1 MNISTKLLKAA
12 AGSAGGAGLDIDE
25 IFNTFVYNGNNS
37 TQTVTNNIDLSNE
50 GGLVWIKN
58 RSTASTNHSLFD
70 TESGA
75 TGGSRLRSNLS
86 NGLHNFSGSAVFTTS
101 STGFA
106 LNSTA
111 SQDLNDG
118 SDKYVSWTFRKAPK
132 FFDVVT
138 YTGNGTTGT
147 SSDTPQTIS
156 HNLGSVPGMII
167 VKKTSGTSGW
177 FTFHRSTGS
186 SKYLR
191 LNATSAAS
199 NSTDGGAWGTYDP
212 TSTDF
217 KVGYLANDNG
227 ASYVAYLFA
236 HNDGDGT
243 FGPSGDQDVIKCG
256 SFTGTS
262 SGEVSVNLGFEPQF
276 IIYKLENN
284 TNSGDNDNWRMH
296 DVMRGWNVSN
306 RQLLNPNQ
314 NAAESSLSNTG
325 GYEIKP
331 TATGFIHEGHAGS
344 SGSNYIYMAIRRG
357 GMSTPT
363 AASDVFH
370 VQSQSDGST
379 YSVGFPTDLIL
390 LNKTGGSSANTYV
403 GSRLTGNDKYL
414 VTSSTAVEASSS
426 NLWAFDLQNSFDQGA
441 STSAAWVGYH
451 WARARGY
458 FDVVTYTGNSTNNH
472 EIKHN
477 LKVAPEMVWTK
488 QRTSDVRN
496 FVVYHSALGNTNTL
510 ALNTN
515 GIADDES
522 SGMHADP
529 TASSIFLKGVN
540 ATNGNNQD
548 YIAYLFATAPGVS
561 KVGSYTGNGSTTG
574 PTIDCGFSGSPSFVL
589 IKKATGGTGS
599 WAVFDSAR
607 GIVAGN
613 ESQIY
618 LNSTGAAQTATD
630 QIDPTSSGFQIVI
643 NSATLNSNGETYIF
657 YAIAAT
663 S

>member
-12 AGSAGGAGLDIDE
+12 AGAAAGAGLDIDE

-138 YTGNGTTGT
+138 YTGDGTNGR
-147 SSDTPQTIS
+147 SVS
-156 HNLGSVPGMII
+156 HNLGTTVGMII
-167 VKKTSGTSGW
+167 LKRTDSGSSDDW
-177 FTFHRSTGS
+177 QVFHRYATNKRWELNNTDAGAATTLWGS
-186 SKYLR
+186 
-191 LNATSAAS
+191 
-199 NSTDGGAWGTYDP
+199 GP
-212 TSTDF
+212 TSTNFTVDNASF
-217 KVGYLANDNG
+217 SNENG
-227 ASYVAYLFA
+227 ATYVAYLFA
-236 HNDGDGT
+236 HNNNDGE
-243 FGPSGDQDVIKCG
+243 FGPNQDQDIIKCG

-276 IIYKLENN
+276 IIYKLANN

-296 DVMRGWNVSN
+296 DVMRGWDVNN

-357 GMSTPT
+357 PLAVPEDATK
-363 AASDVFH
+363 VFAID
-370 VQSQSDGST
+370 SQGST
-379 YSVGFPTDLIL
+379 GDGNAPSFRSNFPVDMAIRLDTSGASKDI
-390 LNKTGGSSANTYV
+390 SA
-403 GSRLTGNDKYL
+403 RLTGAKRLYTDLTNAESSFNNSKWDYQNGWYSA
-414 VTSSTAVEASSS
+414 TSTITNYYAHM
-426 NLWAFDLQNSFDQGA
+426 WK
-441 STSAAWVGYH
+441 
-451 WARARGY
+451 RAPSY
-458 FDVVTYTGNSTNNH
+458 FDVVAYKSTTSAQALN
-472 EIKHN
+472 HN
-477 LKVAPEMVWTK
+477 LSAVPEMMWIKNRDDTK
-488 QRTSDVRN
+488 DWQ
-496 FVVYHSALGNTNTL
+496 VYHSALGNTKYL
-510 ALNTN
+510 QLNTTDAQATASN
-515 GIADDES
+515 RWNDTS
-522 SGMHADP
+522 P
-529 TASSIFLKGVN
+529 TATQFTVGTAQKVN
-540 ATNGNNQD
+540 DVTTTRN
-548 YIAYLFATAPGVS
+548 YIAYLFATVANVS
-561 KVGSYTGNGSTTG
+561 KVGSITGNGSTSG
-574 PTIDCGFSGSPSFVL
+574 DSQTIDCGFSSGARFVL
-589 IKKATGGTGS
+589 IKRTSGPGG
-599 WAVFDSAR
+599 WYVFDSVR
-607 GIVAGN
+607 GIVSGN
-613 ESQIY
+613 DPFLA
-618 LNSTGAAQTATD
+618 LNNTNAETTNVD
-630 QIDPTSSGFQIVI
+630 LIDPTSSGFI
-643 NSATLNSNGETYIF
+643 LNYDSGWMTNISGETYIF
-657 YAIAAT
+657 YAIA
-663 S
+663 

>member
-12 AGSAGGAGLDIDE
+12 AGAAAGAGLDIDE

-138 YTGNGTTGT
+138 YTGDGTNGR
-147 SSDTPQTIS
+147 SVS
-156 HNLGSVPGMII
+156 HNLGTTVGMII
-167 VKKTSGTSGW
+167 LKRTDSGSSDDW
-177 FTFHRSTGS
+177 QVFHRYATNKRWELNNTDAGAATTLWGS
-186 SKYLR
+186 
-191 LNATSAAS
+191 
-199 NSTDGGAWGTYDP
+199 GP
-212 TSTDF
+212 TSTNFTVDNASF
-217 KVGYLANDNG
+217 SNENG
-227 ASYVAYLFA
+227 ATYVAYLFA
-236 HNDGDGT
+236 HNNNDGE
-243 FGPSGDQDVIKCG
+243 FGPNQDQDIIKCG

-276 IIYKLENN
+276 IIYKLANN

-296 DVMRGWNVSN
+296 DVMRGWDVNN

-357 GMSTPT
+357 PL
-363 AASDVFH
+363 AAPEDATKVFAID
-370 VQSQSDGST
+370 SQGST
-379 YSVGFPTDLIL
+379 GDGNAPSFRSNFPVDMAIRLDTSGASKDI
-390 LNKTGGSSANTYV
+390 SA
-403 GSRLTGNDKYL
+403 RLTGAKRLYTDLTNAESSFNNSKWDYQNGWYSA
-414 VTSSTAVEASSS
+414 TSTITNYYAHM
-426 NLWAFDLQNSFDQGA
+426 WK
-441 STSAAWVGYH
+441 
-451 WARARGY
+451 RAPSY
-458 FDVVTYTGNSTNNH
+458 FDVVAYKSTTSAQALN
-472 EIKHN
+472 HN
-477 LKVAPEMVWTK
+477 LSAVPEMMWIKNRDDTK
-488 QRTSDVRN
+488 DWQ
-496 FVVYHSALGNTNTL
+496 VYHSALGNTKYL
-510 ALNTN
+510 QLNTTDAQATASN
-515 GIADDES
+515 RWNDTS
-522 SGMHADP
+522 P
-529 TASSIFLKGVN
+529 TATQFTVGTAQKVN
-540 ATNGNNQD
+540 DVTTTRN
-548 YIAYLFATAPGVS
+548 YIAYLFATVANVS
-561 KVGSYTGNGSTTG
+561 KVGSITGNGSTSG
-574 PTIDCGFSGSPSFVL
+574 DSQTIDCGFSSGARFVL
-589 IKKATGGTGS
+589 IKRTSGPGG
-599 WAVFDSAR
+599 WYVFDSVR
-607 GIVAGN
+607 GIVSGN
-613 ESQIY
+613 DPFLA
-618 LNSTGAAQTATD
+618 LNNTNAETTNVD
-630 QIDPTSSGFQIVI
+630 LIDPTSSGFI
-643 NSATLNSNGETYIF
+643 LNYDSGWMTNISGETYIF
-657 YAIAAT
+657 YAIA
-663 S
+663 

>member
-12 AGSAGGAGLDIDE
+12 AGAAAGAGLDIDE

-138 YTGNGTTGT
+138 YTGDGTNGR
-147 SSDTPQTIS
+147 SVS
-156 HNLGSVPGMII
+156 HNLGTTVGMII
-167 VKKTSGTSGW
+167 LKRTDSGSSDDW
-177 FTFHRSTGS
+177 QVFHRYATNKRWELNNTDAGAATTLWGS
-186 SKYLR
+186 
-191 LNATSAAS
+191 
-199 NSTDGGAWGTYDP
+199 GP
-212 TSTDF
+212 TSTNFTVDNASF
-217 KVGYLANDNG
+217 SNENG
-227 ASYVAYLFA
+227 ATYVAYLFA
-236 HNDGDGT
+236 HNNNDGE
-243 FGPSGDQDVIKCG
+243 FGPNQDQDIIKCG

-276 IIYKLENN
+276 IIYKLANN

-344 SGSNYIYMAIRRG
+344 SGSDYIYMAIRRG
-357 GMSTPT
+357 PL
-363 AASDVFH
+363 AAPEDATKVFAID
-370 VQSQSDGST
+370 SQGST
-379 YSVGFPTDLIL
+379 GDGNAPSFRSNFPVDMAIRLDTSGASKDI
-390 LNKTGGSSANTYV
+390 SA
-403 GSRLTGNDKYL
+403 RLTGAKRLYTDLTNAESSFNNSKWDYQNGWYSA
-414 VTSSTAVEASSS
+414 TSTITNYYAHM
-426 NLWAFDLQNSFDQGA
+426 WK
-441 STSAAWVGYH
+441 
-451 WARARGY
+451 RAPSY
-458 FDVVTYTGNSTNNH
+458 FDVVAYKSTTSAQALN
-472 EIKHN
+472 HN
-477 LKVAPEMVWTK
+477 LSAVPEMMWIKNRDDTK
-488 QRTSDVRN
+488 DWQ
-496 FVVYHSALGNTNTL
+496 VYHSALGNTKYL
-510 ALNTN
+510 QLNTTDAQATASN
-515 GIADDES
+515 RWNDTS
-522 SGMHADP
+522 P
-529 TASSIFLKGVN
+529 TATQFTVGTAQKVN
-540 ATNGNNQD
+540 DVTTTRN
-548 YIAYLFATAPGVS
+548 YIAYLFATVANVS
-561 KVGSYTGNGSTTG
+561 KVGSITGNGSTSG
-574 PTIDCGFSGSPSFVL
+574 DSQTIDCGFSSGARFVL
-589 IKKATGGTGS
+589 IKRTSGPGG
-599 WAVFDSAR
+599 WYVFDSVR
-607 GIVAGN
+607 GIVSGN
-613 ESQIY
+613 DPFLA
-618 LNSTGAAQTATD
+618 LNNTNAETTNVD
-630 QIDPTSSGFQIVI
+630 LIDPTSSGFI
-643 NSATLNSNGETYIF
+643 LNYDSGWMTNISGETYIF
-657 YAIAAT
+657 YAIA
-663 S
+663 